1 LANASNAD
9 SVVKGKYESHRR
21 GIELLSKPE
30 EELETAVPSA
40 SQSAAD
46 NSRSP
51 AAAQLRL
58 LMSQVNDL
66 KSEREV
72 LEHELKSATMDM
84 KHQFLSALAQ
94 DGAINEP
101 ALSVEKLGQLYGP
114 LQKRVRESIDFQGT
128 LLQQVQTLNND
139 FVKDKADGKGPSAR
153 EELLKELATA
163 HDIYMEVQNNLQEGA
178 KFYNDLTQLLLS
190 FQSKISDFCFA
201 RKAEKEELLKDLTS
215 SIATSAAGPGNA
227 PPTSVP
233 AYHASS
239 GNYFTL

>member
-1 LANASNAD
+1 M
-9 SVVKGKYESHRR
+9 
-21 GIELLSKPE
+21 SKPE
-30 EELETAVPSA
+30 DELETAVPSA

-58 LMSQVNDL
+58 LIAQVNDL

-84 KHQFLSALAQ
+84 KCQFLSALAQ

-114 LQKRVRESIDFQGT
+114 LQKRVRESVDFQGQ
-128 LLQQVQTLNND
+128 LLQQVQTLNNE
-139 FVKDKADGKGPSAR
+139 FVKDKAGGKGPTPR
-153 EELLKELATA
+153 EELLKELATS

-178 KFYNDLTQLLLS
+178 KFYNDLTQLLLN
-190 FQSKISDFCFA
+190 FQRKISGFCFT

-215 SIATSAAGPGNA
+215 SLATSAAGPGNA
-227 PPTSVP
+227 PPTAVP
-233 AYHASS
+233 AYHASN
-239 GNYFTL
+239 GNNFIFLFPC